1 MRCCVRS
8 SPRTSRRLYSCT
20 YRPSHAHRD
29 RATYLNHLIRKYWC
43 SGSKRVQATLRAEDR
58 TRLLLDFFQPPR
70 LISASAPLRTW
81 LRANTLAL
89 SKIPA
94 WQIPAWHCHV
104 LEYLELSS
112 CFFICIFIFSPL
124 QSLIYL
130 RGVPGSTLGTHHLI
144 HYFPPCCINLPAEI
158 CCINLPAE
166 ICCINLPALI
176 GRIRFNWPRSP
187 K

>member
-29 RATYLNHLIRKYWC
+29 RATYLNHPIRKYWC

-58 TRLLLDFFQPPR
+58 TRLLLDFSQPPR

-104 LEYLELSS
+104 LEYLELSFPCDPVFS
-112 CFFICIFIFSPL
+112 FVSSFFLSTPKPDLPTWRAGFNPRHPSSDPLFFSL
-124 QSLIYL
+124 LYQ
-130 RGVPGSTLGTHHLI
+130 
-144 HYFPPCCINLPAEI
+144 F
-158 CCINLPAE
+158 
-166 ICCINLPALI
+166 
-176 GRIRFNWPRSP
+176 
-187 K
+187 